1 MMIIKTA
8 TDKRACFR
16 LLFLHC
22 KYAFN
27 VYISIKYNHLTYSGK
42 WGKMITETKKGGVGM
57 TLREASKSF
66 GIAEDVLRQYEKN
79 GLLKSTSANGGAD
92 NYREE
97 DFEQLGLIKFL
108 LETGFSFKDL
118 KRYLELMRNSK
129 TTDEQIYMLRKRRS
143 ELLEGIHEKQQL
155 LDRIDYMIWEKR
167 KETAQ

>member
-1 MMIIKTA
+1 
-8 TDKRACFR
+8 
-16 LLFLHC
+16 
-22 KYAFN
+22 
-27 VYISIKYNHLTYSGK
+27 
-42 WGKMITETKKGGVGM
+42 M

-129 TTDEQIYMLRKRRS
+129 TTNEQIHMLRKRRS